1 MKILI
6 ADDSKAMRRII
17 GAMLREAGFR
27 GHTIVEASDGAEGLA
42 LAGSEHPDLIISD
55 WNMPN
60 MSGIEFLQKLREDE
74 NKVVF
79 GFVTTEV
86 SGEMRTLANESG
98 AAFLIGKPF
107 APADFERAL
116 ERYLS

>member
-17 GAMLREAGFR
+17 QAMLREAGFR
-27 GHTIVEASDGAEGLA
+27 GHTVVEAQDGAEA
-42 LAGSEHPDLIISD
+42 LSLHAQENPDVVISD

-60 MSGIEFLQKLREDE
+60 MTGIEFLQKLRADGV
-74 NKVVF
+74 KVPF

-86 SGEMRTLANESG
+86 SAEMRAQADSAG
-98 AAFLIGKPF
+98 AAFVIAKPF
-107 APADFERAL
+107 APLDFERAL
-116 ERYLS
+116 GDILS

>member
-27 GHTIVEASDGAEGLA
+27 GHTFVEASDGAEALA
-42 LAGSEHPDLIISD
+42 LTGSEHPDLIISD

-60 MSGIEFLQKLREDE
+60 MSGIEFLQKLRADE
-74 NKVVF
+74 NDVVF
-79 GFVTTEV
+79 VFVTTEV
-86 SGEMRTLANESG
+86 SGEMRTLANEAG

-116 ERYLS
+116 EKYLN